1 MAILVAN
8 VRAKRRQQVTT
19 DKELLDAMRSLT
31 DSVHGLT
38 DAERLLIAQQF
49 RLCHDVSD
57 LTARCIALEAR
68 VLASQQSG
76 WADWSKTHPTQAT
89 LIILALLLSLSGQL
103 SQLSSIFGV
112 LHAVPV
118 TP

>member
-1 MAILVAN
+1 MVILVAN
-8 VRAKRRQQVTT
+8 VRARQRQQVAT
-19 DKELLDAMRSLT
+19 DKELLDAMRVLT

-38 DAERLLIAQQF
+38 DAVRLLIAQQLEM
-49 RLCHDVSD
+49 RREVRE
-57 LTARCIALEAR
+57 LTDRAIALEAR
-68 VLASQQSG
+68 VSASQQSS
-76 WADWSKTHPTQAT
+76 WVDWSKTHPTQAT
-89 LIILALLLSLSGQL
+89 LIVLALLLSLSGQL